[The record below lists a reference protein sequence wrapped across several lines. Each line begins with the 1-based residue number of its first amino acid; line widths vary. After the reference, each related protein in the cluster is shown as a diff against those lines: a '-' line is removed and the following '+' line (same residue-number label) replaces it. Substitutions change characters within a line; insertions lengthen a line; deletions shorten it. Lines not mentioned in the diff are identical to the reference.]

1 MKEKNHIL
9 KRPSKKPMLWDA
21 FYNQN
26 GTQKPLVIF
35 CHGYKGFKD
44 WGAWDLVAQ
53 AFADTGFFFVKFNFS
68 HNGGTMNQPI
78 DFPDL
83 EAFAENNYSKEL
95 DDLKDLMD
103 YFHSMENP
111 FYIEINPNK
120 LILIGHSRGGGIA
133 SIMASEDKRIS
144 QLITWASVSDFGNR
158 MGSHAEIEQW
168 KQEGVKYVLNG
179 RTKQQMPHNYQFYED
194 FKANEARLTIETAVK
209 KIQIPHLIV
218 HAKEDPSVPFEEAM
232 ALKTWNPQSE
242 LVKIMESDHVFGAT
256 HPWASPTLPE
266 KLQTVLSRSIHF
278 IETSFSYKH

>member
-1 MKEKNHIL
+1 MIQKNNIL
-9 KRPSKKPMLWDA
+9 KRANKKPILWDA

-44 WGAWDLVAQ
+44 WGAWDLMAQ
-53 AFADTGFFFVKFNFS
+53 AFADAGFFFVKFNFS
-68 HNGGTMNQPI
+68 HNGGTMDQPI

-111 FYIEINPNK
+111 FYTEINPNK

-144 QLITWASVSDFGNR
+144 QLITWASVSDFGKR
-158 MGSHAEIEQW
+158 MGSKTEIEQW
-168 KQEGVKYVLNG
+168 QKQGVKYVLNG

-194 FKANEARLTIETAVK
+194 FKANENRLTIESAVK
-209 KIQIPHLIV
+209 NIQVPHLIV
-218 HAKEDPSVPFEEAM
+218 HAKEDPSVSFEDAM
-232 ALKTWNPQSE
+232 ALNTWNPQSE
-242 LVKIMESDHVFGAT
+242 LVKIMESDHVFGAS
-256 HPWASPTLPE
+256 HPWESLIIPE
-266 KLQTVLSRSIHF
+266 KLQTVVTKSIQF
-278 IETSFSYKH
+278 SKTTSA